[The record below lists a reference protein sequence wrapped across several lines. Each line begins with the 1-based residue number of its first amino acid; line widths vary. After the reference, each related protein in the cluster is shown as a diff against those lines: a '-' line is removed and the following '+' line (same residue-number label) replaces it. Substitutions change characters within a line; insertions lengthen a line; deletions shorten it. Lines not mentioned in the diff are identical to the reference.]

1 MFPLT
6 HETPIARELIQSSLP
21 VVIFDAE
28 LRITWANEA
37 AGMIGS
43 GLPGERWPGYRL
55 GEVLPGLNAGLIER
69 SARGVLATGQPAA
82 GLQVAGQDS
91 GDPCG
96 EQFWSCIQFPVKGPE
111 GACVGVVHAMWE
123 TTESARNQRRLAL
136 AGRAGRR
143 IGTAL
148 DITRTAEELLGAAVP
163 GLADAGAVDLLAT
176 VIEGGTPARRARGG
190 AMRLRQV
197 AMRWPEFSAVPA
209 DSAGGTWLDT
219 DPAKLYHQ
227 RLVAGLP
234 VFVPQFADMST
245 EQIERMDSGAGLR
258 RLLAAQAAGVH
269 SLMVIPLAARGVI
282 LGPAVFYRLSGSGP
296 FSRADL
302 SLARDLAGRAAVAID
317 NARLYTRE
325 RACALTLQR
334 GLLPRQIPSVPGLD
348 LAYGYVPAET
358 SAEAGGDWFDVVAL
372 SPTRSAL
379 IVGDVTG
386 HDIRAASVMGQLRTA
401 TRTLATLG
409 LTPAEILT
417 RLDQITADLTDEE
430 TSATCIYAAHD
441 ADTGEW
447 DMARAGHPLP
457 AVVRPGHHAAFLD
470 LPPGV
475 PLGIGAGAGHYEST
489 RVHLPRGST
498 LVLYTDGLIESR
510 TTDMRTGMACLADI
524 LTRVSKLAVGEA
536 CDSLLTALAS
546 APDDD
551 IALLI
556 ART

>member
-1 MFPLT
+1 LFPLT

-28 LRITWANEA
+28 LQITRANKA
-37 AGMIGS
+37 AGKIS
-43 GLPGERWPGYRL
+43 PGIPGGRWRGRRL
-55 GEVLPGLNAGLIER
+55 GEVLPGLDVGLIER
-69 SARGVLATGQPAA
+69 SARGVLTTGRPA
-82 GLQVAGQDS
+82 GLQVVGQVS

-96 EQFWSCIQFPVKGPE
+96 GQFWCCIQFPVKGPE

-123 TTESARNQRRLAL
+123 ITESARDQRRHAL
-136 AGRAGRR
+136 ADRASRR

-148 DITRTAEELLGAAVP
+148 DITQTAEELLGVAVP

-176 VIEGGTPARRARGG
+176 VIEGGTPARQARSD
-190 AMRLRQV
+190 AMCLRQV
-197 AMRWPEFSAVPA
+197 AVRWPEFSAVPA
-209 DSAGGTWLDT
+209 DHARSTWLDT

-227 RLVAGLP
+227 RLAAGLP
-234 VFVPQFADMST
+234 IFVPQFAAMST

-258 RLLAAQAAGVH
+258 RMLAAQAAGAH
-269 SLMVIPLAARGVI
+269 SLMVIPLVARGVI
-282 LGPAVFYRLSGSGP
+282 MGPVVFYRLSGSRP
-296 FSRADL
+296 FSHADL
-302 SLARDLAGRAAVAID
+302 SVARDLVDYAAVSMD

-348 LAYGYVPAET
+348 LAYRYVPAET
-358 SAEAGGDWFDVVAL
+358 SVEAGGDWFDVVAL

-386 HDIRAASVMGQLRTA
+386 HDIHAASVMGQLRTA

-417 RLDQITADLTDEE
+417 RLDQIAADLTDEE
-430 TSATCIYAAHD
+430 TSATCIYAVHD
-441 ADTGEW
+441 ADTGKW

-475 PLGIGAGAGHYEST
+475 PLGIGAGGGQYQST

-510 TTDMRTGMACLADI
+510 TTDMSTGMACLADI
-524 LTRVSKLAVGEA
+524 LTRVSTLAVGEA
-536 CDSLLTALAS
+536 CDSLLTALTS
-546 APDDD
+546 ARDDD
-551 IALLI
+551 IAILM
-556 ART
+556 ARI